1 MSYVDYIGMVPA
13 DYTDNELIKINSEI
27 EEEYNELV
35 EQWAEDVKS
44 VSTENFDPYSFWGER
59 KLKKI
64 AKKYADKAAE
74 MTIIMEDIER
84 ELALRENYNEQQKY
98 IGSNTNIPKNNS
110 NLSTDE
116 FIQRESMKTLRHRL
130 ENDTESDDEE

>member
-116 FIQRESMKTLRHRL
+116 FVQRESMKTLRHRL

>member
-1 MSYVDYIGMVPA
+1 
-13 DYTDNELIKINSEI
+13 
-27 EEEYNELV
+27 
-35 EQWAEDVKS
+35 
-44 VSTENFDPYSFWGER
+44 
-59 KLKKI
+59 
-64 AKKYADKAAE
+64 

-116 FIQRESMKTLRHRL
+116 FVQRESMKTLRHRL

>member
-84 ELALRENYNEQQKY
+84 EFALRENYNEQQKY

>member
-98 IGSNTNIPKNNS
+98 IGSNTNIPKNNF